1 MELSSFSQHGRVV
14 LLRKFLCLT
23 LGLGVY
29 KSLQVDAAY
38 GYQDT
43 CRTVQ
48 GISSMSIATSKK
60 KKKDPFLSKKKDL
73 LPGSVL
79 GII

>member
-1 MELSSFSQHGRVV
+1 MLATQ
-14 LLRKFLCLT
+14 FLCLT

-29 KSLQVDAAY
+29 KYLQVDAAY

-48 GISSMSIATSKK
+48 DISSMSIATSKK
-60 KKKDPFLSKKKDL
+60 KKDPFLSRTKDL